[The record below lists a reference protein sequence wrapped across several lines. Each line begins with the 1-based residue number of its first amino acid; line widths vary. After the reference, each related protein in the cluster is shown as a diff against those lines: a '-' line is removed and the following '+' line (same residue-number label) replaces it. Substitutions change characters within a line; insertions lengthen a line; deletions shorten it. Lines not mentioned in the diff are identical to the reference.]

1 MIELKGV
8 NKQFVDKQVLFDI
21 NATFLKGKNN
31 LIIGAS
37 GGGKSVLMKC
47 MVGLERPE
55 TGSISF
61 DNRDILLL
69 EDQDLRDVRR
79 EIGMLFQGTALFDS
93 LTVEQNIAFPLQ
105 MFSKMSAKEIRERV
119 NFCLKRVNLE
129 NINEKYPSEI
139 SGGMKKRVGI
149 ARAIALDIKYLFC
162 DEPNSGLDP
171 ITSRL
176 IDELIN
182 EITKEYNIT
191 NVINSHDMK
200 TVFDIG
206 DHIIF
211 LYKGKK
217 WWEGNRS
224 DLNHAIKEIKE
235 LGDFINASYF
245 E

>member
-1 MIELKGV
+1 MIEVV
-8 NKQFVDKQVLFDI
+8 NINKSFEDKQVLFDI
-21 NATFLKGKNN
+21 NAKFLRGKNN

-37 GGGKSVLMKC
+37 GGGKSVLLKC
-47 MVGLERPE
+47 LVGLEKPE
-55 TGSISF
+55 TGAILF
-61 DNRDILLL
+61 DGKEILSM
-69 EDQDLRDVRR
+69 EEEGLRDVRK

-93 LTVEQNIAFPLQ
+93 LTVEQNIEFPLRF
-105 MFSKMSAKEIRERV
+105 FSKMSASERKDRV
-119 NFCLKRVNLE
+119 NFCLERVNMTGS
-129 NINEKYPSEI
+129 NKKYPSEI

-182 EITKEYNIT
+182 EITIEYQIT
-191 NVINSHDMK
+191 NVVTSHDMK

-206 DHIIF
+206 DHILF
-211 LYKGKK
+211 MYKGKL
-217 WWEGNRS
+217 WWEGNKEEFR
-224 DLNHAIKEIKE
+224 HAIKEVKE
-235 LGDFINASYF
+235 LKEFIDASYF